1 MPHTNALWR
10 LAHGQVFTPA
20 LGVMGIVNITPDSF
34 YDGGTHNTTAQAL
47 AHAARLLAEGA
58 HILDLGAES
67 SRPGAQPLDAAEEC
81 ARLLPVLC
89 GIRHAHPAALISIDT
104 YHAATA
110 ARLLATGNVHIL
122 NDISACAW
130 EPALLDVVAHYK
142 PGYVLMHTQ
151 GKPETMQAKPLY
163 DNVVD
168 AVTAF
173 FEDGIARLTKAGLP
187 EDRIILDPG
196 IGFGKRAQHNMALL
210 RASAVLQQRFNR
222 PVLMGLSMKSLFG
235 DVLALPVAQ
244 RGQATQIATALLA
257 AEGVRVHRVH
267 DVAATVQTLRFV
279 HAWQNA

>member
-1 MPHTNALWR
+1 
-10 LAHGQVFTPA
+10 
-20 LGVMGIVNITPDSF
+20 VNVTPDSF
-34 YDGGTHNTTAQAL
+34 YDGGTHNTAAQAL
-47 AHAARLLAEGA
+47 AHASRLVAEGA

-67 SRPGAQPLDAAEEC
+67 SRPGAVPLAAEEEC
-81 ARLLPVLC
+81 ARLLPVLF
-89 GIRHAHPAALISIDT
+89 GIRRAHPAALVSVDT
-104 YHAATA
+104 YHAETA

-130 EPALLDVVAHYK
+130 EPALRDVVAQYK
-142 PGYVLMHTQ
+142 PGYVLMHAQ
-151 GKPETMQAKPLY
+151 GKPQTMQAKPAY

-173 FEDGIARLTKAGLP
+173 FEEGIASLTKAGLP

-196 IGFGKRAQHNMALL
+196 IGFGKKAQHNMALL
-210 RASAVLQQRFNR
+210 RACGLLQRRFNR

-235 DVLALPVAQ
+235 DVLSLPVAQ

-279 HAWQNA
+279 HAWQNAQEALCSF

>member
-67 SRPGAQPLDAAEEC
+67 SRPGAQPLDAEEEC

-130 EPALLDVVAHYK
+130 EPTLLDVVAHYK

-235 DVLALPVAQ
+235 DVLSLPVAQ

-279 HAWQNA
+279 YAWQNA